1 MHKQPK
7 GIMHNHKTNVIITS
21 LLRIV
26 FPLKNPSNVCLSY
39 LDNGL
44 KTRGVEFS
52 VKPLMVSSLLQYKI
66 PYLPLTESPFSSN
79 ASIPL
84 CLVSSLPEV
93 ESETRLETNVM
104 P

>member
-52 VKPLMVSSLLQYKI
+52 V
-66 PYLPLTESPFSSN
+66 
-79 ASIPL
+79 
-84 CLVSSLPEV
+84 
-93 ESETRLETNVM
+93 
-104 P
+104 